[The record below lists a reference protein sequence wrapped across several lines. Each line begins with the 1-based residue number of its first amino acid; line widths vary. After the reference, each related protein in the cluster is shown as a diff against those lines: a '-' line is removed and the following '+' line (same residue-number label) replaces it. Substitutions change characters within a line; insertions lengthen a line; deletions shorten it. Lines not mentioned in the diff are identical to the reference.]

1 MTVSTGT
8 RLGPYEILAPLGAGG
23 MGEVFRA
30 RDPRL
35 GRDVAIKVLAREAS
49 ESPERRLRFEKE
61 ARAASALNHP
71 SIVSIYD
78 IGTAEGTTYI
88 AMELVD
94 GATLRDSLSGATT
107 AKRLLDIACPIA
119 DGLAK
124 AHAAG
129 IVHRD
134 LKPENVMIS
143 KDGFVKILDFGL
155 AKLAETEERNV
166 SEIPTGTT
174 PGMVMGTVGY
184 MAPEQ
189 ATGKPVDF
197 RCDQFSL
204 GTILYELASG
214 KRAFRRETSA
224 ETLVAIIRD
233 EPEPLGQLSPK
244 LPPPL
249 RWIIER
255 CLSKDPEQRY
265 ASTRDL
271 ARDLAMLREHLPEA
285 TSSGEMH
292 APALEEGEA
301 APSFQR
307 LSFQRGTILSARFA
321 PDGRTVIYGASWDG
335 NPTKLYSTRPES
347 PESSALMLPDAEI
360 LAISANGMM
369 AISLERHW
377 SGRFIW
383 SGTLAQVSM
392 LGGAPREIL
401 EDVQWA
407 DWSPDGSALAIVR
420 NVSGKIRVEY
430 PIGNVLY
437 ETAGWISHP
446 RVSPDG
452 TLVAFLVHP
461 VHGNDMGSV
470 CAVDRNGK
478 LRELTSDW
486 VTTYGLAWSK
496 NGREIW
502 YTATRAGVARTIW
515 AVSLAG
521 ETRMLLRTPG
531 ELTIHDISKDGG
543 VLVTSDNGKVGIVGL
558 PPGQEKERDLSL
570 LDWSRV
576 CDLSADGKT
585 VLFDESGE
593 GSGAAGGVF
602 VRKTDGSPAVRLGD
616 GRAGAFSPDGKWVI
630 SQSQLPPHNAR
641 LLPVKAGTP
650 RELHHSGLATHAARW
665 LPDGHHVLLLAN
677 EPNAGL
683 RLFVQSVD
691 GGEPRAVTPEGTGV
705 GFFPVSPDGKFV
717 VAQGADH
724 QFALYP
730 LDGGDPQP
738 LPTLTPDD
746 RPIRWTP
753 MGNSLYVFRRGDLPS
768 TVMQLDLATGRKERV
783 LDLMPPDPAGIV
795 EIVSVQLT
803 PDAASYAYSYHRIL
817 SDLLLVGG
825 LK

>member
-1 MTVSTGT
+1 MTLTTGT
-8 RLGPYEILAPLGAGG
+8 RLGPYEILSPIGAGG
-23 MGEVFRA
+23 MGEVYKA
-30 RDPRL
+30 RDSRL
-35 GRDVAIKVLAREAS
+35 GRDVAIKVLSAEAA
-49 ESPERRLRFEKE
+49 ERSDRRARFEKE

-71 SIVSIYD
+71 NIVSIFD
-78 IGTAEGTTYI
+78 IGSENESVYI

-94 GATLRDSLSGATT
+94 GATLRDSLPADPLPPR
-107 AKRLLDIACPIA
+107 KILDIACQIT

-124 AHAAG
+124 AHDAG

-143 KDGFVKILDFGL
+143 RDGFVKILDFGL
-155 AKLAETEERNV
+155 AKLVETAPENV
-166 SEIPTGTT
+166 SEVPTGTT
-174 PGMVMGTVGY
+174 PGMIMGTLGY
-184 MAPEQ
+184 MSPEQ
-189 ATGKPVDF
+189 AAGRPLDF
-197 RCDQFSL
+197 RSDQFSV
-204 GTILYELASG
+204 GTILYEMAAG
-214 KRAFRRETSA
+214 KRAFRRDTSA

-233 EPEPLGQLSPK
+233 EPQPLGQLNSRIPA
-244 LPPPL
+244 PL
-249 RWIIER
+249 RWIVER
-255 CLSKDPEQRY
+255 CLAKNPEERY

-271 ARDLAMLREHLPEA
+271 ARDLATLREHLGEA
-285 TSSGEMH
+285 TGSGEM
-292 APALEEGEA
+292 AA
-301 APSFQR
+301 APIEPDIAAFQR

-335 NPTKLYSTRPES
+335 NPTRLFSTRPES

-360 LAISANGMM
+360 LSISANGMM
-369 AISLERHW
+369 AISLDRHW
-377 SGRFIW
+377 AGRFIW

-407 DWSPDGSALAIVR
+407 DWSPDGASLAIVR
-420 NVSGKIRVEY
+420 SIAGKNRVEY
-430 PIGNVLY
+430 PIGTILY
-437 ETAGWISHP
+437 ETAGWVSHP

-452 TLVAFLVHP
+452 SLVAFLIHP

-470 CAVDRNGK
+470 CVVDRSGRVRN
-478 LRELTSDW
+478 LTSDW
-486 VTTYGLAWSK
+486 VTAYGLSWPK
-496 NGREIW
+496 HGKEIW
-502 YTATRAGVARTIW
+502 YTATRAGVARAIW
-515 AVSLAG
+515 SVSLTG

-531 ELTIHDISKDGG
+531 ELTIHDVSRDGG

-576 CDLSADGKT
+576 CDLSTDGKT

-602 VRKTDGSPAVRLGD
+602 ARKTDGSPAVRLGD
-616 GRAGAFSPDGKWVI
+616 GRAGSFSPDGKWVV
-630 SQSQLPPHNAR
+630 SLAQLPPHNAR

-650 RELHHSGLATHAARW
+650 KEFEHGGLAVHAARW
-665 LPDGHHVLLLAN
+665 LPDGRNLLLLAN

-683 RLFVQSVD
+683 RLYVQNAED
-691 GGEPRAVTPEGTGV
+691 GPPRAITPEGTGV

-717 VAQGADH
+717 VAQGSDH
-724 QFALYP
+724 QFSLYP

-738 LPTLTPDD
+738 IPTLTSDD

-768 TVMQLDLATGRKERV
+768 QVMRLDLGTGRKERV

-803 PDAASYAYSYHRIL
+803 PDAVSYAYSYHRIL
-817 SDLLLVGG
+817 SDLLLVEG

>member
-1 MTVSTGT
+1 
-8 RLGPYEILAPLGAGG
+8 
-23 MGEVFRA
+23 MGEVYRA
-30 RDPRL
+30 RDSRL
-35 GRDVAIKVLAREAS
+35 GRDVAVKVLSSDAAA
-49 ESPERRLRFEKE
+49 SPERRSRFEKE

-71 SIVSIYD
+71 NIVSIFD
-78 IGTAEGTTYI
+78 IGEADGTTYI

-94 GATLRDSLSGATT
+94 GATLRDSLPASPLP
-107 AKRLLDIACPIA
+107 AKKNLDIACQIA

-134 LKPENVMIS
+134 LKPENVMLS

-155 AKLAETEERNV
+155 AKLVETAAGEL
-166 SEIPTGTT
+166 SDLPTGTT
-174 PGMVMGTVGY
+174 PGMIMGTAGY
-184 MAPEQ
+184 MSPEQ
-189 ATGKPVDF
+189 AAGRALDF
-197 RCDQFSL
+197 RSDQFSF
-204 GTILYELASG
+204 GAMLYEMATG
-214 KRAFRRETSA
+214 KRAFRRDTAA
-224 ETLVAIIRD
+224 ETLTAIIRE
-233 EPEPLGQLSPK
+233 EPQPVSQLQPRSPA
-244 LPPPL
+244 PL

-255 CLSKDPEQRY
+255 CLNKEPEERY
-265 ASTRDL
+265 ASTKDL
-271 ARDLAMLREHLPEA
+271 ARDLDTLRDHLPEA
-285 TSSGEMH
+285 TMSGEM
-292 APALEEGEA
+292 PAA
-301 APSFQR
+301 APEQPNVAAFQR

-335 NPTKLYSTRPES
+335 NPTRLFSTRPES

-360 LAISANGMM
+360 LSISGNGMM

-377 SGRFIW
+377 AGRFIW

-407 DWSPDGSALAIVR
+407 DWAPDGASLAIAR
-420 NVSGKIRVEY
+420 NVGGKNRIEFPV
-430 PIGNVLY
+430 GNVLY
-437 ETAGWISHP
+437 ETAGWVSHP

-452 TLVAFLVHP
+452 SLVAFLIHP

-470 CAVDRNGK
+470 CVVDRSG
-478 LRELTSDW
+478 RVRTLTSDW
-486 VTTYGLAWSK
+486 VTVYGLAWPRHGK
-496 NGREIW
+496 EILF
-502 YTATRAGVARTIW
+502 TATEAGVARAIW
-515 AVSLAG
+515 SVSLSG

-531 ELTIHDISKDGG
+531 ELTIHDVSKDGG

-576 CDLSADGKT
+576 CDLSLDGKT

-616 GRAGAFSPDGKWVI
+616 GRAGSFSPDGKWVI
-630 SQSQLPPHNAR
+630 SQSQLSPHNAR

-650 RELHHSGLATHAARW
+650 KAMEHGGLAVHAARW
-665 LPDGHHVLLLAN
+665 LPDGRHVLLLAN
-677 EPNAGL
+677 EPDGGL
-683 RLFVQSVD
+683 RLFVQDVE
-691 GGEPRAVTPEGTGV
+691 GGKPLAITPEGTGV

-717 VAQGADH
+717 VAQGSDN
-724 QFALYP
+724 QFSLYP
-730 LDGGDPQP
+730 LEGGEPQP
-738 LPTLTPDD
+738 LPSLTPDD

-768 TVMQLDLATGRKERV
+768 TVMQLDLSTGRKERV
-783 LDLMPPDPAGIV
+783 LDLMPPDPAGVV

-817 SDLLLVGG
+817 SDLLLVEG

>member
-1 MTVSTGT
+1 VTIPAGT
-8 RLGPYEILAPLGAGG
+8 KLGPYEILAPIGAGG
-23 MGEVFRA
+23 MGEVYRA
-30 RDPRL
+30 RDARL
-35 GRDVAIKVLAREAS
+35 GRDVAIKVLSADAADS
-49 ESPERRLRFEKE
+49 ADRRARFEKE

-71 SIVSIYD
+71 NIVSIFD
-78 IGTAEGTTYI
+78 IGTADGIVYI

-94 GATLRDSLSGATT
+94 GATLREFLPSGALPP
-107 AKRLLDIACPIA
+107 KKILDIACQVT

-124 AHAAG
+124 AHDAG

-155 AKLAETEERNV
+155 AKLVENAGENA
-166 SEIPTGTT
+166 SDFPTGTT

-184 MAPEQ
+184 MSPEQ
-189 ATGKPVDF
+189 AAGRPLDF
-197 RCDQFSL
+197 RSDQFSL
-204 GTILYELASG
+204 GTILYEMAAG
-214 KRAFRRETSA
+214 KKAFRRDTAA

-233 EPEPLGQLSPK
+233 EPEPLAQANAK

-249 RWIIER
+249 RWIVER
-255 CLSKDPEQRY
+255 CLEKDPEERY

-271 ARDLAMLREHLPEA
+271 AHDLATLREHLAEA
-285 TSSGEMH
+285 TGSGEMPAAGLV
-292 APALEEGEA
+292 APSV
-301 APSFQR
+301 PSFQR

-335 NPTKLYSTRPES
+335 SPTKLFSTRPES

-369 AISLERHW
+369 AISLDRHW
-377 SGRFIW
+377 AGRFIW

-407 DWSPDGSALAIVR
+407 DWGLDGASLAIAR
-420 NVSGKIRVEY
+420 SVSGKNRIEF
-430 PIGNVLY
+430 PIGTVLY
-437 ETAGWISHP
+437 ETAGWVSHP

-452 TLVAFLVHP
+452 TLVAFLIHP
-461 VHGNDMGSV
+461 VHGNDMGSICV
-470 CAVDRNGK
+470 VDRSS
-478 LRELTSDW
+478 RVRMLTSDW
-486 VTTYGLAWSK
+486 VTVYGLSWPRHGK
-496 NGREIW
+496 EIW
-502 YTATRAGVARTIW
+502 FTATRAGVARAIW
-515 AVSLAG
+515 SVSLSG

-531 ELTIHDISKDGG
+531 ELTIHDVSRDGG

-576 CDLSADGKT
+576 CDLSIDGKT

-602 VRKTDGSPAVRLGD
+602 ARKTDGSPAVRLGD
-616 GRAGAFSPDGKWVI
+616 GRAGSFSPDGKWVV
-630 SQSQLPPHNAR
+630 SLAQLPPHNAR

-650 RELHHSGLATHAARW
+650 RALEHGRLAVHAARW

-677 EPNAGL
+677 EPDAGL
-683 RLFVQSVD
+683 KLYIQSVD
-691 GGEPRAVTPEGTGV
+691 DGPPRPITPEGTGV

-717 VAQGADH
+717 VAQGPDH
-724 QFALYP
+724 QFSLYS
-730 LDGGDPQP
+730 LEGGEPQP
-738 LPTLTPDD
+738 IPTLTSDD

-768 TVMQLDLATGRKERV
+768 TVMQLDLSTGRKERV

-817 SDLLLVGG
+817 SDLLLVEG